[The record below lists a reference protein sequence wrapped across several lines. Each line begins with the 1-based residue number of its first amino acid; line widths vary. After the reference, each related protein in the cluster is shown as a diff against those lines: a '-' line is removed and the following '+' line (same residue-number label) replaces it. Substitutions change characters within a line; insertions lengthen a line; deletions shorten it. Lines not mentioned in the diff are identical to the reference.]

1 MIRSP
6 ANRSETMISI
16 IDSYISIDV
25 FIIGAIINIDI
36 YITET

>member
-6 ANRSETMISI
+6 ANRSRMISI

-25 FIIGAIINIDI
+25 FFIGAIINIDI
-36 YITET
+36 YITEA